1 MLKRSGLVLAAL
13 VGAIVLTACE
23 HEEATVESPES
34 NDSGSDS
41 GSSPSS
47 DSTLNQTVVTWTGSG
62 TVSAR
67 TLPRPTDTESGIAS
81 IDLGDN
87 SIAGLLKATVTPT
100 VPDAPLRFE
109 VRTGAQYGIAGLNSA
124 KCSFDSETSS
134 ILNYASVGTCVIR
147 AIRPETSTT
156 TQGEADATFTVLP
169 RPAYGFYCQQAY
181 VPESDIDS
189 PYLPAVLDKLDNDSA
204 LSMLVTCWA
213 DPSRNSRG
221 QVVEDPTLS
230 EADKRA
236 VQSAL
241 LSTFGGLED
250 ELISGP
256 CNIGKSQSDV
266 RNSYTRLGRPS
277 VDSELYTVGRILRV
291 FKKRESE
298 IATPCVFEV
307 RLRDSGAWP
316 WYSGQ
321 AQRFRII
328 TDDQYRKNPDEIQMS
343 GDGSCVT
350 LAGVAT
356 ACGGYTGSGIATVTV
371 TAPSPFI
378 SAGSPVQMAAS
389 LKVPISG
396 AVISGSPTWSVL
408 SGLCTVS
415 PTGVVTGTG
424 SGECTVKAT
433 YPETADYAQSAG
445 SATFTVVR
453 GMLSVGVT
461 AVDSNGVVIAPTVP
475 AGQATGMRVTVTD
488 PKTGA
493 EVSMSAQPTW
503 SASPPGWCSVTS
515 SGQFTGYAD
524 LTCTVT
530 ATFPKTEK
538 YEAATGSIAIV
549 VTPLPQTVTWNPET
563 SPGLT
568 PSNQGGN
575 QFTASRAATS
585 TGSGAITYS
594 VSNPGKTSCR
604 IGSQSPLTI
613 LVGANGTCAVTAT
626 AAATT
631 PAEPKDGVYAAA
643 STTVAFTISGFITE
657 PSTSTEGG
665 GAGGDD
671 RGTYDCPEGS
681 RAVWNGL
688 RWFCELI

>member
-1 MLKRSGLVLAAL
+1 MLSGLSKSGALRNIAMAFALAT
-13 VGAIVLTACE
+13 AIAATAAC
-23 HEEATVESPES
+23 HPET

-47 DSTLNQTVVTWTGSG
+47 NSTLKQTVVTWTGSG

-67 TLPRPTDTESGIAS
+67 TLPRPTDTKSGIAS

-100 VPDAPLRFE
+100 APDAPLRFE

-156 TQGEADATFTVLP
+156 TQGESNATFTVLP
-169 RPAYGFYCQQAY
+169 RPAYGFYCQQGDLSL
-181 VPESDIDS
+181 EGELSGS
-189 PYLPAVLDKLDNDSA
+189 PSSPAKLVNNSA
-204 LSMLVTCWA
+204 LNTLVVCWA
-213 DPSRNSRG
+213 DPK
-221 QVVEDPTLS
+221 VDEDPTLS

-241 LSTFGGLED
+241 LSAFGGLED

-256 CNIGKSQSDV
+256 CNIGPSQSEV
-266 RNSYTRLGRPS
+266 RNSYTRLGQP
-277 VDSELYTVGRILRV
+277 EATPEGYTVGRVLRV
-291 FKKRESE
+291 FKERGSK

-321 AQRFRII
+321 AQRFEIV
-328 TDDQYRKNPDEIQMS
+328 TADQYLKDPDQIEMS
-343 GDGSCVT
+343 GNGSCVT
-350 LAGVAT
+350 LAGVET

-378 SAGSPVQMAAS
+378 SAGSPVQMAAR

-396 AVISGSPTWSVL
+396 AVIIGFPSWSVL

-415 PTGVVTGTG
+415 PKGVVTGTG

-433 YPETADYAQSAG
+433 YPATADYAQSTG
-445 SATFTVVR
+445 SATFTVLR
-453 GMLSVGVT
+453 GMLSVGVA
-461 AVDSNGVVIAPTVP
+461 AVDTNGVVIAPTVP
-475 AGQATGMRVTVTD
+475 AGQATDMRVTVTD

-493 EVSMSAQPTW
+493 NVSMSAQPTW

-530 ATFPKTEK
+530 ATFPKTDK

-549 VTPLPQTVTWNPET
+549 VTPLPQTVTWNPDT

-568 PSNQGGN
+568 PSPEGGK
-575 QFTASRAATS
+575 QFTETRAATS

-594 VSNPGKTSCR
+594 VSNPGTASCR
-604 IGSQSPLTI
+604 ISSQSPLTI
-613 LVGANGTCAVTAT
+613 SVGANGTCAVTAT

-643 STTVAFTISGFITE
+643 SKTVDFTISGFNTE
-657 PSTSTEGG
+657 TSTSTEGG

-671 RGTYDCPEGS
+671 RGTYNCPEGS
-681 RAVWNGL
+681 RAVWNGS
-688 RWFCELI
+688 RWYCELI